1 MQRLLDCCD
10 QYALE
15 HHVVYNGGKSVCMLF
30 HRKGYKSP
38 IADLYLANSNLL
50 YVNSHIYLGVILEE
64 RNCDKDITQQLK
76 RLHTCTLS

>member
-1 MQRLLDCCD
+1 
-10 QYALE
+10 
-15 HHVVYNGGKSVCMLF
+15 MLF